1 MKALTVGR
9 LHPWLDML
17 PTTPD
22 EATMAAWVARVR
34 EAYLATTPA
43 QRTEGEQWYP
53 YAHSVAAEI
62 SGGRPAQG
70 AGVLAA
76 LSAQKRWPLNVSLA
90 WDAFEGNVHGH
101 TGAVLDKVRA
111 ILAGTAPEDILP
123 MHLKTG
129 HFYRCIAVPDNARSV
144 VIDRHAHDI
153 VAGTRYGN
161 ANRGLANPNRY
172 ESLAD
177 AYRVA
182 ALDLDVLPSIVQAVT
197 WVAHTE
203 AFSGQRITEGI
214 AA

>member
-1 MKALTVGR
+1 MTAPR
-9 LHPWLDML
+9 LHPWLTPL
-17 PTTPD
+17 PTKPD
-22 EATMAAWVARVR
+22 AATLDVWAQRVR
-34 EAYLATTPA
+34 TAYLAV
-43 QRTEGEQWYP
+43 TEAHLAEGRQWYP
-53 YAHSVAAEI
+53 YAHSVASEI
-62 SGGRPAQG
+62 SGGHARQG

-101 TGAVLDKVRA
+101 TGTVLAKVRA
-111 ILAGTAPEDILP
+111 ILAGQAPEDILP

-129 HFYRCIAVPDNARSV
+129 HFYRCIAEPDNARSV

-161 ANRGLANPNRY
+161 ALRGLDNTTRY
-172 ESLAD
+172 ESIAD
-177 AYRVA
+177 AYRLA
-182 ALDLDVLPSIVQAVT
+182 ALDLGALPSVVQAVT

-203 AFSGQRITEGI
+203 AHSGDRIAREGI